1 MFNAFIVILA
11 TLLGFGA
18 DVITVTGGS
27 AGSAG
32 STAAELITYMS
43 AKTLDVAVTNTVLNQ
58 FGDKQPL
65 PAGASKT
72 IRFTRFEKFATSA
85 TPTQLTE
92 GVTPDAVGA
101 TINQVEATVE
111 QYGLVVRIADLAE
124 LTARHPLVQQC
135 LNRMGLH
142 AAETYD
148 QLIFNVLDA
157 ATNNYRPNGKAG
169 DSNLTPSD
177 QVTYNDFVAL
187 QATLMD
193 SAARPVQG
201 QNYVMVVPPQ
211 VAASL
216 QKDPDWKSS
225 HQLAQ
230 PEAIW
235 NGQIGRLA
243 NFDVVVSNAPAFAA
257 TTQASPSG
265 SANKVY
271 SFFAIGRD
279 SYQIT
284 DLQSLEVIVT
294 PPGGQSDPLKQNYKL
309 GYKFSMKAVISNQ
322 NWIRR
327 GRAAG
332 ANSVA
337 N

>member
-1 MFNAFIVILA
+1 MRNIFAILA
-11 TLLGFGA
+11 TLLGFGL
-18 DVITVTGGS
+18 DNVTVTTGA
-27 AGSAG
+27 AGNAG
-32 STAAELITYMS
+32 STFAELITYMS

-72 IRFTRFEKFATSA
+72 IRFTRFEKFPFSP
-85 TPTQLTE
+85 TPTQLVE
-92 GVTPDAVGA
+92 GVAPDATGA
-101 TINQVEATVE
+101 TINQVEATIE
-111 QYGLVVRIADLAE
+111 QYGLVVRISELAE
-124 LTARHPLVQQC
+124 LTARHPLVQLC

-148 QLIFNVLDA
+148 QLIFAVLDA
-157 ATNNYRPNGKAG
+157 ATNNYRPNGKAA

-177 QVTYNDFVAL
+177 QVSYNDFVNL

-193 SAARPVQG
+193 SAARPVRG
-201 QNYVMVVPPQ
+201 QNYVMVIPPQ

-216 QKDPDWKSS
+216 QKDPDWKAS
-225 HQLAQ
+225 HQLVN
-230 PEAIW
+230 PEMIW

-243 NFDVVVSNAPAFAA
+243 NFDVVVSNAPSFAYFSQ
-257 TTQASPSG
+257 TSPGG
-265 SANKVY
+265 SANKIY
-271 SFFAIGRD
+271 SSFALGRD
-279 SYQIT
+279 AYQVT

-294 PPGGQSDPLKQNYKL
+294 PPGGQADPLKQNYKL

-322 NWIRR
+322 TWLRR
-327 GRAAG
+327 VRSAG
-332 ANSVA
+332 ANSTA